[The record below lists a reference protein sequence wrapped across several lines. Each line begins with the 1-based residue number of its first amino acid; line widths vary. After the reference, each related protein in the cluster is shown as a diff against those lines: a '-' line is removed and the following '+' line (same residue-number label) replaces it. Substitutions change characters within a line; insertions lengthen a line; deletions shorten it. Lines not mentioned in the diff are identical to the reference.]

1 MSFVKTVI
9 ETEGQAG
16 QENDGEKEMSNEKM
30 NYRYV
35 KKGFKI

>member
-1 MSFVKTVI
+1 MLVVKTVI
-9 ETEGQAG
+9 ETEKLGGA
-16 QENDGEKEMSNEKM
+16 GEKEMSNEKM

>member
-1 MSFVKTVI
+1 MLVVKTVI
-9 ETEGQAG
+9 ETEKLGGAG
-16 QENDGEKEMSNEKM
+16 NEKEMSNEKM